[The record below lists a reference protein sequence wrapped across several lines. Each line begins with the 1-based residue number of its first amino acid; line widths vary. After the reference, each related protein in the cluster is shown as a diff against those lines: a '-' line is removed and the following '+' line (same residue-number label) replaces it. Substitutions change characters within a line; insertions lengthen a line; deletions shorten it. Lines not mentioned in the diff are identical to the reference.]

1 MGKERVGAR
10 RKVAWRITNSADI
23 LDPKYAIIGNYVRNT
38 RLNLSPT
45 GQNTV
50 MVSWK
55 SYSADYHHDEDYSH
69 NKRYTVW
76 LTDCTIIRK

>member
-45 GQNTV
+45 GQNPV

-55 SYSADYHHDEDYSH
+55 SYSADYHHDEDYSP
-69 NKRYTVW
+69 NNRYTAW
-76 LTDCTIIRK
+76 LMDRASTRK